1 MNQLLSLVLKIF
13 YRLSKPAENE
23 KDYFELAVYKEL
35 VYNNWLFDIAK
46 LYDIIAIY
54 GQSNP
59 LTVKSIVNSVF
70 ENDKRYIQDFKEG
83 VDTIIFM
90 LKKNFNSSIKVS
102 DMIMGAGVI
111 SRTRTEQ
118 DDIIRRLMLDFVE
131 IMTNVEL
138 TTTFFPE
145 SMLETVRSTSLPLF
159 MANVYCL
166 MAGPVK
172 ALWMRESHIKAEL
185 NTLRK

>member
-1 MNQLLSLVLKIF
+1 
-13 YRLSKPAENE
+13 
-23 KDYFELAVYKEL
+23 
-35 VYNNWLFDIAK
+35 
-46 LYDIIAIY
+46 
-54 GQSNP
+54 
-59 LTVKSIVNSVF
+59 
-70 ENDKRYIQDFKEG
+70 
-83 VDTIIFM
+83 
-90 LKKNFNSSIKVS
+90 
-102 DMIMGAGVI
+102 MILGAGVI

-118 DDIIRRLMLDFVE
+118 DDIIRRLMFDFVE
-131 IMTNVEL
+131 IMANVEL

-172 ALWMRESHIKAEL
+172 TLWMRESHIKAEL